1 MAAYASPT
9 LIATLWP
16 ARGQS
21 FAVTAARTAA
31 LMIAG
36 TLALWAS
43 AKISVPFYPIPM
55 TMQTLVVLM
64 IGAAYGARLGLATIA
79 LYLFEGMTGLPVFA
93 GTPERGI
100 GLAYMAGPTGGYLV
114 GFAAAAYL
122 TGWLAERGWDRS
134 IVKLLGAMAL
144 GHAVIFLFGLSWLA
158 TFAGFAVAWNT
169 GMAPFYAATLFKT
182 VLGALALPAVW
193 SLLSRRNG

>member
-16 ARGQS
+16 ARTNS
-21 FAVTAARTAA
+21 TALSAARTVA
-31 LMIAG
+31 LMVAG

-43 AKISVPFYPIPM
+43 ARISVPFYPVPM

-64 IGAAYGARLGLATIA
+64 IGAAYGARLGLATVA
-79 LYLFEGMTGLPVFA
+79 LYLFEGLIGLPVFA

-100 GLAYMAGPTGGYLV
+100 GLAYMVGPTGGFLL

-134 IVKLLGAMAL
+134 ILKLMGAMAL

-158 TFAGFAVAWNT
+158 TFVGPAMAWT
-169 GMAPFYAATLFKT
+169 FGMAPFYAATLFKT
-182 VLGALALPAVW
+182 VLGAVALPVVW
-193 SLLSRRNG
+193 SLIARKSA